1 MSSERVFL
9 VAEIAAIL
17 IAEPTIESRVIK
29 DDEVAGVAQL
39 IVDAYIGLAG
49 HPQTLDEAKAVTDS
63 LLAGNSGEP
72 RRDAWLGVWE
82 GYGRPDSAI
91 LCTTWR
97 GMPFIAHVLSAPAV
111 RGRGY
116 ASSLVREAAA
126 IFAKSGATH
135 VGVTLDR
142 ESPYTDLFRELG
154 FVEMFS
160 TVDA

>member
-9 VAEIAAIL
+9 VASIDAIL
-17 IAEPTIESRVIK
+17 IAEPTIESRPIR
-29 DDEVAGVAQL
+29 DDEIRDLAQL
-39 IVDAYIGLAG
+39 IVDAYVGLPG
-49 HPQTLDEAKAVTDS
+49 QISTLDEAQAS
-63 LLAGNSGEP
+63 LDALLGGSFGEP

-97 GMPFIAHVLSAPAV
+97 GMPFIAHVLTAPSH

-116 ASSLVREAAA
+116 ASSLVREVAVL
-126 IFAKSGATH
+126 FAKTGAAH
-135 VGVTLDR
+135 VGVMLDR
-142 ESPYTDLFRELG
+142 ESPFGDLFRELG